1 MATATMRDPCQSRHM
16 IKTYVNWCMECEKEL
31 CHECTKYHPALKTM
45 KNHHVVDLKLKTHIH
60 HSCKSIASIANSIQI
75 VSIHV

>member
-45 KNHHVVDLKLKTHIH
+45 KNHHVVAKEYHVVLSLQ
-60 HSCKSIASIANSIQI
+60 KS
-75 VSIHV
+75 